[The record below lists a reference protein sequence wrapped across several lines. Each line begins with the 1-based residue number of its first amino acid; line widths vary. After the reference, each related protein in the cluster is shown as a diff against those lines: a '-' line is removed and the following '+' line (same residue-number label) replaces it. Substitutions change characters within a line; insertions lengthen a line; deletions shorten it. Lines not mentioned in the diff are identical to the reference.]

1 MEVISIQSEPKTQA
15 GKKIAKQIRRDGLI
29 PCVLYGIEKNL
40 HFSVKPAEVKDLIYT
55 PDFKVAQINI
65 DGKEY
70 RCFVK
75 DIQLHPVTDQINH
88 IDFYILEEGKKVKI
102 EIPVHFHGV
111 SPGVKNGGTLVQKM
125 RKLRVSVLPENMITE
140 VNLDIS
146 KVELGDTI
154 RIKDIPVMKG
164 IEILYGAGVPVA
176 SVAVPRALKSAQAE
190 EEEAAAA
197 AALAAEE
204 AEGEEGSEE
213 GTETTASP
221 EAGS

>member
-1 MEVISIQSEPKTQA
+1 MEVISIQSQPKTQA
-15 GKKIAKQIRRDGLI
+15 GKKIARQIRRDGLI
-29 PCVLYGIEKNL
+29 PCVLYGIEENL
-40 HFSVKPAEVKDLIYT
+40 HFSIKPSEVKPLIYT

-75 DIQLHPVTDQINH
+75 DIQLNPVTDEINH
-88 IDFYILEEGKKVKI
+88 IDFFILTEGKKVKI
-102 EIPVHFHGV
+102 EVPVHFHGI
-111 SPGVKNGGTLVQKM
+111 SPGVKGGGTLVQKI

-146 KVELGDTI
+146 DVELGDTI
-154 RIKDIPVMKG
+154 RVRDIPPMEG
-164 IEILYGAGVPVA
+164 IEILYDPGVPVA

-197 AALAAEE
+197 AAAA
-204 AEGEEGSEE
+204 AEGEEGE
-213 GTETTASP
+213 GEGEGGETTAST
-221 EAGS
+221 ESET